1 MRSFIFSILFFTS
14 MRIEDVGS
22 SSPAADIL
30 AFFVAVII
38 TMGALA
44 LLSPDETEGK
54 PFPFLTVVRELTDWT
69 FLDEDRDGLLEMPS
83 PGSFGNATPVGG
95 GIPDILVHMKGEGS
109 SIWFL
114 VRSGIPSS
122 GMLLWRNISAVHS
135 FSVIIEDTDGPFA
148 GTLSICG
155 IEVME

>member
-1 MRSFIFSILFFTS
+1 VRSFIFSIRFFSS

-22 SSPAADIL
+22 SSPAADIM
-30 AFFVAVII
+30 AFFIAVII

-44 LLSPDETEGK
+44 LLSPDETEGE
-54 PFPFLTVVRELTDWT
+54 PFPFLTVVRDLTDWT
-69 FLDEDRDGLLEMPS
+69 FLDVDRDGLLEMPS
-83 PGSFGNATPVGG
+83 PGSFGNATPMEGK
-95 GIPDILVHMKGEGS
+95 IPDILVHMKGGGS

-122 GMLLWRNISAVHS
+122 GMFLWRNISTVHS
-135 FSVIIEDTDGPFA
+135 FPVIIEDADGPFA